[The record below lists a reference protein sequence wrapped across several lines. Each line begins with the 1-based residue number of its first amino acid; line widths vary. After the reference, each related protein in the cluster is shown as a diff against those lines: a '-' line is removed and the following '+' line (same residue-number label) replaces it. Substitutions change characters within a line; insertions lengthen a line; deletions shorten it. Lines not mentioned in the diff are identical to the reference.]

1 MKKNSKKIIHHEFKN
16 KKNMEILTE
25 RKLYLLKIFGI
36 NFNPDLFDEESGN
49 YNCKNCT
56 NCENCIGCIN
66 CENCNKCIC
75 CKNIKNTQDGF
86 WINFI
91 SIG

>member
-1 MKKNSKKIIHHEFKN
+1 
-16 KKNMEILTE
+16 MEILTE

-36 NFNPDLFDEESGN
+36 NFNPDLFYEENGN

-66 CENCNKCIC
+66 CENCTECIC
-75 CKNIKNTQDGF
+75 CKNIKNTQYGF
-86 WINFI
+86 WINFTPFL
-91 SIG
+91 